1 MLKYYDTE
9 SIHLTL
15 HYKGI
20 REKRKQNISI
30 YLYNVIYILKYFT
43 YYIHTHTLP

>member
-20 REKRKQNISI
+20 REKRKQYI
-30 YLYNVIYILKYFT
+30 YIYIYTYNVISY
-43 YYIHTHTLP
+43 